1 MKKRSIVLFSF
12 ILLLQ
17 ACGTT
22 TDSGHQKNKSSGE
35 LPPLQTEVKEG
46 DFIYK
51 LYSEKESYKEFE
63 DIEVYAEL
71 IYTGP
76 EESIDISHAA
86 SPFYFPFEELT
97 RGYEVSYAMDLPS
110 IVTTIKKN
118 EPLMKKYEFAGGFS
132 DQNDAEY
139 VRFVKTFMSDGFPE
153 GNYIIHGSADF
164 GTITD
169 SGEHA
174 YHLKADIGF
183 TVRK

>member
-22 TDSGHQKNKSSGE
+22 TDSGHQKNQSSGE
-35 LPPLQTEVKEG
+35 LPHLQAEVKEG
-46 DFIYK
+46 DFTYK

-71 IYTGP
+71 IYTGQ
-76 EESIDISHAA
+76 EDSIEISHAA
-86 SPFYFPFEELT
+86 SPFSFPFEEMT
-97 RGYEVSYAMDLPS
+97 RGYEVPYAMDVPL
-110 IVTTIKKN
+110 IITTIKKN
-118 EPLMKKYEFAGGFS
+118 EPLRKKYAFAGGFS
-132 DQNDAEY
+132 DQDDSEY
-139 VRFVKTFMSDGFPE
+139 VRFVKTVMSDGFPE

-169 SGEHA
+169 SGEQA